1 MSEHSVDERR
11 SARRFQMQLPV
22 QVGIRSLA
30 EGRAPA
36 QTRDVS
42 YRGIYFTVERNFEPG
57 TPIEFVLSLPRELT
71 LTSEVRV
78 QCLGRVVR
86 VDKLPTA
93 GEGAGGAEN
102 GRVGVAA
109 AIETYEFLPVA
120 S

>member
-1 MSEHSVDERR
+1 MDERR
-11 SARRFQMQLPV
+11 TARRFQMQLPV
-22 QVGIRSLA
+22 EVGVESLA
-30 EGRAPA
+30 KGRAPA

-42 YRGIYFTVERNFEPG
+42 YRGIYFTVERDFEPG
-57 TPIEFVLSLPRELT
+57 TPIEFVLTLPREVT

-93 GEGAGGAEN
+93 GEGDGRAEN

-109 AIETYEFLPVA
+109 EIETYEFLPA
-120 S
+120 TS